1 MAGSLNA
8 FVTRCIGPV
17 LLAGAALGVT
27 YAATE
32 PGASREPL
40 RPLRLLVLDVEL
52 AGDLGGPGLS
62 AEHETRLQWRVGGC
76 GASSRAADCFR
87 SWTILRCVT
96 PSASSG
102 RNSACSMNAMAAI
115 SKSDA
120 VPERIA

>member
-62 AEHETRLQWRVGGC
+62 AEHETRLQM
-76 GASSRAADCFR
+76 A
-87 SWTILRCVT
+87 
-96 PSASSG
+96 SG
-102 RNSACSMNAMAAI
+102 RLRSELAQRI
-115 SKSDA
+115 VSDRGRFFGA
-120 VPERIA
+120 